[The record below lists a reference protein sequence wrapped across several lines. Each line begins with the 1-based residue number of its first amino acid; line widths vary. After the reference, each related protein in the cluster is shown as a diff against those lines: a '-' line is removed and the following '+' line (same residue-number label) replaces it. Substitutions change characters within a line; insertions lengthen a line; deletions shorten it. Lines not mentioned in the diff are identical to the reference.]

1 VLQKG
6 ERVFYADNSK
16 DYLIR
21 CGVFGQVVRDMGL
34 EPVLYGGV
42 GNMVRQ
48 SSVDSE
54 IRNDFYTARAIVL
67 YFGSPKQGSDHE
79 DNWVLE
85 EIRHVA
91 ESVVPCLLY
100 VSKDFPREILVERG
114 YHREPEVVSSEAE
127 FSIALQRDLAK
138 LIAS

>member
-1 VLQKG
+1 MLQKG

-16 DYLIR
+16 DYLTR

-67 YFGSPKQGSDHE
+67 YFGSPKQGATTKT
-79 DNWVLE
+79 
-85 EIRHVA
+85 I
-91 ESVVPCLLY
+91 
-100 VSKDFPREILVERG
+100 G
-114 YHREPEVVSSEAE
+114 Y
-127 FSIALQRDLAK
+127 
-138 LIAS
+138 